1 METLMEWCKTLSPI
15 FVAIITIV
23 PVIINNRKKTQ
34 ASLEEFKQEV
44 KTDIKDTQSEVREVK
59 ETLAAHIKEN
69 EDTTAEE
76 WRVRILRF
84 DDDLCNPSVPYP
96 SEANFQQAKCDVD
109 KYRKYIK
116 KHDDFQNGIGAA
128 AMEHI
133 DDVWELCKHQNL
145 FGKFK

>member
-1 METLMEWCKTLSPI
+1 METILEWGKVIAPI
-15 FVAIITIV
+15 LIALIGIIPTIRT
-23 PVIINNRKKTQ
+23 NAQKTQ
-34 ASLEEFKQEV
+34 DEIRK
-44 KTDIKDTQSEVREVK
+44 
-59 ETLAAHIKEN
+59 LANRVNEIDEKLDKHIREN

-84 DDDLCNPSVPYP
+84 DDDLCNPSFPYP

-133 DDVWELCKHQNL
+133 DDVWESCKHQNL